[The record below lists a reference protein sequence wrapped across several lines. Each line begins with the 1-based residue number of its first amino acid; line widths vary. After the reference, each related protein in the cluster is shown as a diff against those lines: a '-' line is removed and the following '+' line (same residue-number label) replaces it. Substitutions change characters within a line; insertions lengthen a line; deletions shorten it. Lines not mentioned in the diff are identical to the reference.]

1 MGEYIEKLAEY
12 SYLKMYSQTLIAAL
26 NLDFFSNL
34 KEFRTSSQIAEI
46 MDLHKDNTEYF
57 LNALYSLNFIL
68 DLGCGAGLLGLS
80 IVKSREDINATLFDM
95 PPMENLIKECI
106 SENELTQRAKIKL
119 GDYMNDDIGSDYD
132 LVIAINTLNFAKN
145 NMKLIIEK
153 IYNSLNDNG
162 VFVAIIDEVKS
173 DFSNPK
179 EIVVSWLPYAFNGV
193 NMYLVEDY
201 VKDIALD
208 VGFKDIKVEKKVL
221 ASGPMSIN
229 IFKK

>member
-1 MGEYIEKLAEY
+1 MYFDEFYKE
-12 SYLKMYSQTLIAAL
+12 LKDSQTGIRQVEI
-26 NLDFFSNL
+26 LDIVKGL
-34 KEFRTSSQIAEI
+34 E
-46 MDLHKDNTEYF
+46 EYP
-57 LNALYSLNFIL
+57 NIKNIL

-95 PPMENLIKECI
+95 PSMENLIKECI

-193 NMYLVEDY
+193 DMYLVEDY